1 MSSRREQ
8 IVSQIYSA
16 LKNQRT
22 VKLGVVKRDPVIP
35 DELPRTGF
43 PALSIESTN
52 EERTPLTSS
61 MYESIME
68 VECVVYV
75 NGNNRDSQRNEVLFA
90 VENKVLADTEVKD
103 LVNDI
108 YVTRIENI
116 ENGEASPY
124 ASSRLIFTVRY
135 CY

>member
-1 MSSRREQ
+1 MSSIREQ
-8 IVSQIYSA
+8 IVSKIYSA
-16 LKNQRT
+16 LSNQRT
-22 VKLGVVKRDPVIP
+22 VKLGVVKRDPIIP

-43 PALSIESTN
+43 PALSIESTD
-52 EERTPLTSS
+52 EERTPLTST

-75 NGNNRDSQRNEVLFA
+75 NGANRDSQRNEVLFA
-90 VENKVLADTEVKD
+90 VENKVLADVEIKA
-103 LVNDI
+103 LVSDI

-116 ENGEASPY
+116 ENGQASPY
-124 ASSRLIFTVRY
+124 ASSRLVFTVRY

>member
-52 EERTPLTSS
+52 EERTRLTSS

-75 NGNNRDSQRNEVLFA
+75 NGKNRDSQRNEVLFA
-90 VENKVLADTEVKD
+90 VENKVLADTEVKA

>member
-1 MSSRREQ
+1 MSSIREQ

-52 EERTPLTSS
+52 EERTPLTSTMS
-61 MYESIME
+61 ESIME

-75 NGNNRDSQRNEVLFA
+75 NGKNRDSQRNEVLFA

>member
-1 MSSRREQ
+1 MSSIREQ
-8 IVSQIYSA
+8 IVSKIYSA
-16 LKNQRT
+16 LSNQRT
-22 VKLGVVKRDPVIP
+22 VKLEVVKRDPIIP

-43 PALSIESTN
+43 PALSIESTD
-52 EERTPLTSS
+52 EERTPLTST

-75 NGNNRDSQRNEVLFA
+75 NGANRDSQRNEVLFA
-90 VENKVLADTEVKD
+90 VENKILADVEIKA
-103 LVNDI
+103 LVSDI

-116 ENGEASPY
+116 ENGQASPY
-124 ASSRLIFTVRY
+124 ASSRLVFTVRY

>member
-52 EERTPLTSS
+52 EERTPLTST

-75 NGNNRDSQRNEVLFA
+75 NGANRDSQRNEVLFA

>member
-52 EERTPLTSS
+52 EERTPLTST

-75 NGNNRDSQRNEVLFA
+75 NGANRDSQRNEVLFA
-90 VENKVLADTEVKD
+90 VENKVLADTEVKA

>member
-8 IVSQIYSA
+8 IVAQIYSA
-16 LKNQRT
+16 LSNQRT

-52 EERTPLTSS
+52 EERTRLTSS

-75 NGNNRDSQRNEVLFA
+75 NGKNRDSQRNEVLFA
-90 VENKVLADTEVKD
+90 VENKVLADTEVKA

>member
-1 MSSRREQ
+1 MSSIREQ
-8 IVSQIYSA
+8 IVAEIYST
-16 LKNQRT
+16 LLNQRT

-43 PALSIESTN
+43 PALSIESTD
-52 EERTPLTSS
+52 EERIPLTST
-61 MYESIME
+61 MYESTME

-75 NGNNRDSQRNEVLFA
+75 NGSNRDSQRNEVLFA
-90 VENKVLADTEVKD
+90 VENKILASKEVKA
-103 LVNDI
+103 LVSDI

-124 ASSRLIFTVRY
+124 ASSRLVFNVRY

>member
-1 MSSRREQ
+1 MSSIREQ
-8 IVSQIYSA
+8 IVAEIYST
-16 LKNQRT
+16 LRNQRT

-43 PALSIESTN
+43 PALTST
-52 EERTPLTSS
+52 
-61 MYESIME
+61 MYESTME

-90 VENKVLADTEVKD
+90 VENKILASKEIKA
-103 LVNDI
+103 LVSDI

-124 ASSRLIFTVRY
+124 ASSRLVFSVRY

>member
-52 EERTPLTSS
+52 EERTPLTST

-68 VECVVYV
+68 VECIVYV
-75 NGNNRDSQRNEVLFA
+75 NGGNRDSQRNEVLFA
-90 VENKVLADTEVKD
+90 VENKVLADTEVKA

>member
-8 IVSQIYSA
+8 IVTQIYSA
-16 LKNQRT
+16 LSNQRT

-75 NGNNRDSQRNEVLFA
+75 NGKNRDSQRNEVLFA
-90 VENKVLADTEVKD
+90 VENKVLADTEVKA